1 MGDRLI
7 NRKETVDKIAKQNHI
22 IEALKQTLGIKT
34 PSPIQQIDVSAL
46 GYDNNIELWCKRDD
60 LLHPIISG
68 NKWRKLQPI
77 LTKALLNDV
86 KSCLSF
92 GGAYSNHLHA
102 LAYCCSKLGIKLTAI
117 IRGERPTNLSPT
129 LTDIESWGTQLHFVT
144 RQEYKSRNELEQI
157 KKYKLQFNTELII
170 PEGGSNEDAVFGMYS
185 LVQEINATSQHFDAL
200 YTPVG
205 SGATLAGLIH
215 YSRPICTKVIGVA
228 VLKGEG
234 YLEGLVSQLLPKDV
248 INKARNHWQI
258 DHNFHHGGYAKTNPE
273 LDEFI
278 NAFSNTTEIGVEK
291 VYSAKCMFAIHSHI
305 TRDLIKPNSKILFLH
320 TGGLQG
326 KRTIKRS
333 ISEPL

>member
-1 MGDRLI
+1 LGDSLI
-7 NRKETVDKIAKQNHI
+7 NGKETVDKSTEQNHI
-22 IEALKQTLGIKT
+22 IEALKHTLGIKT
-34 PSPIQQIDVSAL
+34 PSPLQQIDASSL
-46 GYDNNIELWCKRDD
+46 GYANDISLWCKRDD

-77 LTKALLNDV
+77 LSKALLNDV

-102 LAYCCSKLGIKLTAI
+102 LAYCCHKLGIRLTAI
-117 IRGERPTNLSPT
+117 IRGERPTHLSPT
-129 LTDIESWGTQLHFVT
+129 LADIESWGTQLHFVT
-144 RQEYKSRNELEQI
+144 RQEYKSRDKLAQI
-157 KKYKLQFNTELII
+157 KKYKLQFNAELII
-170 PEGGSNEDAVFGMYS
+170 PEGGSSEDAVFGMHS
-185 LVQEINATSQHFDAL
+185 LVEEIKATNQHFDVL
-200 YTPVG
+200 YAPVG

-215 YSRPICTKVIGVA
+215 YSQPICKKVIGVA

-234 YLEGLVSQLLPKDV
+234 YLESLVSQLLPKGV
-248 INKARNHWQI
+248 IDEARNHWQI
-258 DHNFHHGGYAKTNPE
+258 EHNFHHGGYAKTSPE

-278 NAFSNTTEIGVEK
+278 NAFSNTTGIDVEK

-305 TRDLIKPNSKILFLH
+305 TRDLIKPDSKILFLH

-326 KRTIKRS
+326 KRTIRRS